1 MTTLMAEGLKRLP
14 GKKNAYRLQKDVH
27 AWNID
32 GSSADKP
39 IDTSWIKYWES
50 CSGLGRRRCAFLGCD
65 RDAEHGGHVWI
76 MGHSSRKRGVWIVPL
91 CRKCNYC
98 DNAHRQ
104 MDANGDHSFLRQG
117 TVVVRTE
124 YTEDMA
130 HAPRRVSSFDT
141 DEGYDSQEYEV
152 DDWEVRI
159 CEDCM
164 IDLPFGAPKHHRK
177 CIDCVE
183 RGGPPPGRCSYR
195 VNGMQV
201 TEAEFKAYKEER
213 RREEA
218 RWASCIQMDLDRE
231 ASHLG
236 SYDLVGTFEGRTSA
250 LARGR
255 RCEGCGQDISERPD
269 KHKVCPGCYYG
280 RSHGGVAQ
288 TKRARGRRCEGCGQ
302 DISERPDKH
311 KVCPGCY
318 YGRSHGGVAQTKRA
332 RGRRCEGCGQDISE
346 KPDNHKVCLD
356 CYRMRVY

>member
-164 IDLPFGAPKHHRK
+164 IDLPFGTPKHHRK

-218 RWASCIQMDLDRE
+218 RWASRIQMDLDRE
-231 ASHLG
+231 ASNLG

-269 KHKVCPGCYYG
+269 KHKVCPGCYWATEWVARG
-280 RSHGGVAQ
+280 RSHGGVCA
-288 TKRARGRRCEGCGQ
+288 
-302 DISERPDKH
+302 DN
-311 KVCPGCY
+311 
-318 YGRSHGGVAQTKRA
+318 GGVARDQTGSRKA
-332 RGRRCEGCGQDISE
+332 
-346 KPDNHKVCLD
+346 
-356 CYRMRVY
+356 M